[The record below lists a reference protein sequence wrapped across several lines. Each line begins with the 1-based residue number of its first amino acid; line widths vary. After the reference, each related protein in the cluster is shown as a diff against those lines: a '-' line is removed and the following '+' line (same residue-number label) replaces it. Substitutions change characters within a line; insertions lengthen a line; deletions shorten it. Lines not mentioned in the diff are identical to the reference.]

1 MYSAAVNQT
10 LAPGAVASTDCKAR
24 SYMGLPLPGLTLAV
38 PLTVRVAEPGSAS
51 GTALVL
57 NTALLV
63 LLTMGTAATTA
74 APWPQARST
83 TS

>member
-1 MYSAAVNQT
+1 
-10 LAPGAVASTDCKAR
+10 
-24 SYMGLPLPGLTLAV
+24 MGLPLPGLREIV

-57 NTALLV
+57 NTAKLV
-63 LLTMGTAATTA
+63 VLTTGTAAATA